1 MARLPR
7 LIIPALPHY
16 VIQRGS
22 NRQPVFQDAV
32 DYAQCLSWLK
42 TGAKMFKVAIH
53 AYVLFRISYIYWPRR
68 LMRRAWGS

>member
-22 NRQPVFQDAV
+22 NRQPVFQDAA
-32 DYAQCLSWLK
+32 DYAQFLS
-42 TGAKMFKVAIH
+42 
-53 AYVLFRISYIYWPRR
+53 
-68 LMRRAWGS
+68 